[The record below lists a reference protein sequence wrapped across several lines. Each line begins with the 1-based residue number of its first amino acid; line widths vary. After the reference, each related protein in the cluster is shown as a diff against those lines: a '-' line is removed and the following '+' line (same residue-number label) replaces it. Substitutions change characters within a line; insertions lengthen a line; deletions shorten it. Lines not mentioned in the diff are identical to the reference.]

1 MRALRYPTILV
12 GLAFLAL
19 GFGFA
24 FQLPVAASAWPWPD
38 RPLSYLFIGSIFGA
52 ISAAAL
58 WIGWTGEF
66 AALPAGA
73 LNVFVTSSLCSL
85 YFAQLATREGRPGL
99 WAFAAGALLAALAS
113 GAAFIWSRRLILND
127 ARPMP
132 SPVRASFW
140 VFVVALILGGAA
152 LILRAPIF
160 PWQLN
165 PDSSV
170 VFGAIFLGDAMY
182 FLWGLFHPRWHN
194 AAGQLLSFLA
204 YDLFLIVPFLLL
216 FRNVAPGHMLSLV
229 LYVIVLTFSGALAVY
244 YLILD
249 PATRLGA

>member
-1 MRALRYPTILV
+1 MRALRYATFLA

-19 GFGFA
+19 GLAFA
-24 FQLPVAASAWPWPD
+24 FQLPAATSLWPWPD
-38 RPLSYLFIGSIFGA
+38 GPLSYLFIGSIFVA

-73 LNVFVTSSLCSL
+73 LNVLVTSSMCSF
-85 YFAQLATREGRPGL
+85 YFGHLAGRDGRPEL
-99 WAFAAGALLAALAS
+99 QAFAVGALLAALAS
-113 GAAFIWSRRLILND
+113 AAAFVWSRRLSLND

-140 VFVVALILGGAA
+140 VFVVALVLGGAA
-152 LILRAPIF
+152 LIVRAPIF

-170 VFGAIFLGDAMY
+170 IFGAIFLGDAMY
-182 FLWGLFHPRWHN
+182 FLWGLLHPRWHN

-204 YDLFLIVPFLLL
+204 YDLMLIVPFLLL

-229 LYVIVLTFSGALAVY
+229 LYVIVLIFSGALAVY